1 MEGMRKK
8 VTVNIIHSIEQS
20 NARKIKEK
28 FHNTKEQFSLVELTY
43 NNKTQSLISFKTLW
57 RVIQVIPGSAINA
70 SASWAIAAFL
80 SCISETILTSPTASP
95 DICQNKPIT
104 AY

>member
-8 VTVNIIHSIEQS
+8 VTVNIIHSIEQP

-43 NNKTQSLISFKTLW
+43 NNKTQSLISFKTL
-57 RVIQVIPGSAINA
+57 
-70 SASWAIAAFL
+70 
-80 SCISETILTSPTASP
+80 
-95 DICQNKPIT
+95 
-104 AY
+104 

>member
-8 VTVNIIHSIEQS
+8 VTVNIIHSLEQS
-20 NARKIKEK
+20 NTRKIKVK

-43 NNKTQSLISFKTLW
+43 NKTQSLISFKTIW

-80 SCISETILTSPTASP
+80 SCMSETILTSPTASP
-95 DICQNKPIT
+95 DICQNKPNT
-104 AY
+104 TY